1 MGQRTLLICIML
13 ICLMFG
19 ACVSKDQY
27 VELQDDYA
35 ATQSELEAEK
45 AQHTDLKD
53 KYRKAINTNKSLMNT
68 IEDLKFELRQEKTAV
83 LEKEQAVAELNL
95 LKKQTEEDL
104 KEQLAAKEAEIEE
117 LTRTRREI
125 EESLKEQIEQ
135 RDIKIEE
142 IEGKL
147 KVIFVDKIL
156 FGSGSVKVKQ
166 KGREVLLKL
175 ADSFKD
181 AKEQNIVVE
190 GHTDD
195 VQIGKSLQAK
205 FPSNWELSTA
215 RAAAVVRF
223 LQDKAGIEPERLTA
237 CGYGSYQP
245 VASNE
250 TEEGHRQN
258 RRIEII
264 LAPPR

>member
-1 MGQRTLLICIML
+1 MSPKTLFTALSLICFIT
-13 ICLMFG
+13 G

-27 VELQDDYA
+27 VELQNDYA
-35 ATQSELEAEK
+35 ATQSDLEAEK
-45 AQHTDLKD
+45 AQHEDLKE
-53 KYRKAINTNKSLMNT
+53 KYRKALNTNQSLMNT

-83 LEKEQAVAELNL
+83 LEKEQAVSELDL
-95 LKKQTEEDL
+95 LKRQTEEEL
-104 KEQLAAKEAEIEE
+104 REQLAAKEAEIEE

-125 EESLKEQIEQ
+125 EESLKEQIER

-156 FGSGSVKVKQ
+156 FGSGSVTVKA
-166 KGREVLLKL
+166 KGKEVLLKL
-175 ADSFKD
+175 ADSFRDEKD
-181 AKEQNIVVE
+181 QNIVVE

-215 RAAAVVRF
+215 RASAVVRF
-223 LQDKAGIEPERLTA
+223 LQDKAGIEPERLSA
-237 CGYGSYQP
+237 SGFGSYQP

-250 TEEGHRQN
+250 TEEGRRQN

>member
-1 MGQRTLLICIML
+1 MSFNKLFVALILTCFFI
-13 ICLMFG
+13 G
-19 ACVSKDQY
+19 ACVSKEQY
-27 VELQDDYA
+27 VELQNDYA

-45 AQHTDLKD
+45 AQHADLKD

-104 KEQLAAKEAEIEE
+104 REQLAAKEAEIEE
-117 LTRTRREI
+117 LTRTRRQI

-156 FGSGSVKVKQ
+156 FGSGSVKVKK

-175 ADSFKD
+175 ADSLKD
-181 AKEQNIVVE
+181 AKDQNIVVE

-195 VQIGKSLQAK
+195 VPISKSLQAK

-223 LQDKAGIEPERLTA
+223 LRGKAGVEPERLTA

-250 TEEGHRQN
+250 TEEGRRQN

-264 LAPPR
+264 LAPKK

>member
-1 MGQRTLLICIML
+1 MITICFIVS
-13 ICLMFG
+13 

-27 VELQDDYA
+27 VELQNDYA

-45 AQHTDLKD
+45 AQHDDLKE
-53 KYRKAINTNKSLMNT
+53 KYRKALSTNRSLMNT

-83 LEKEQAVAELNL
+83 LEKEQTVADLDL
-95 LKKQTEEDL
+95 LKRQTEEDL
-104 KEQLAAKEAEIEE
+104 KEQLAAKEAKIEE

-125 EESLKEQIEQ
+125 EASLREQIEQ

-156 FGSGSVKVKQ
+156 FDSGSATVKA
-166 KGREVLLKL
+166 KGQEILLKL
-175 ADSFKD
+175 ADSFREDKS
-181 AKEQNIVVE
+181 QNIVVE

-223 LQDKAGIEPERLTA
+223 LQDKAEIEPERLSA
-237 CGYGSYQP
+237 CGFGSYQA

-250 TEEGHRQN
+250 TEEGRRQN

>member
-1 MGQRTLLICIML
+1 MSFNKLFVALILTCFFI
-13 ICLMFG
+13 G

-27 VELQDDYA
+27 VELQNDYA

-45 AQHTDLKD
+45 AQHADLKH

-117 LTRTRREI
+117 LTRTRRQI

-156 FGSGSVKVKQ
+156 FGSGSVKVKK

-175 ADSFKD
+175 ADSLKD
-181 AKEQNIVVE
+181 AKDQNIVVE

-195 VQIGKSLQAK
+195 VQISKSLQAK
-205 FPSNWELSTA
+205 YPSNWELSTA

-223 LQDKAGIEPERLTA
+223 LQYKAGVEPERLTA

-250 TEEGHRQN
+250 TEEGRRQN

-264 LAPPR
+264 LAPK

>member
-1 MGQRTLLICIML
+1 MSFNKLFVALILTCFL
-13 ICLMFG
+13 IG

-27 VELQDDYA
+27 VELQNDYA

-45 AQHTDLKD
+45 AQHADLKD

-156 FGSGSVKVKQ
+156 FGSGSVRVKK

-175 ADSFKD
+175 ADSLKD
-181 AKEQNIVVE
+181 AKDQNIVVE

-195 VQIGKSLQAK
+195 VPISKSLQAK

-223 LQDKAGIEPERLTA
+223 LRGKAGVEPERLTA

-250 TEEGHRQN
+250 TEEGRRQN

-264 LAPPR
+264 LAPKK